1 MLVCSSATVL
11 GRTSIG
17 RLSAVGLG
25 CSLQLV
31 LGAQVGSV
39 AGSPCGNTEATSRLV
54 SGQLVGGCIVIYSN
68 WLVVRPA
75 PAAG

>member
-17 RLSAVGLG
+17 RLFAVGLG

-39 AGSPCGNTEATSRLV
+39 AGSPGGNTEAILAILHQATSRLV

-68 WLVVRPA
+68 
-75 PAAG
+75 